1 MNIHSS
7 RYILACALLSA
18 CCHANAQFD
27 EIDSS
32 SGRIRTEFR
41 LAEFPELKDGI
52 KAVFSS

>member
-41 LAEFPELKDGI
+41 LTEFPELKDGI